1 MIDPFTL
8 GTSIVGIVSLAI
20 QVAQI
25 TTTYIGDVHYAQTEI
40 NNLVLQ
46 LSTLSEVLQK
56 LHELLRSG
64 AIEDTF
70 FQPGSGLC
78 LVLQSCQ
85 KQLESLY
92 KKLYR
97 KNDKERTKLSA
108 SIQRLKWPL
117 EKNECVEATRRLYER
132 SQTFHFCLTIAN
144 WYVC

>member
-20 QVAQI
+20 QVAQV
-25 TTTYIGDVHYAQTEI
+25 TTTYVSDVQSAQTEI
-40 NNLVLQ
+40 NSLALQ
-46 LSTLSEVLQK
+46 LSALSDVLQK
-56 LHELLRSG
+56 LQELLRSG
-64 AIEDTF
+64 SIDGTF

-92 KKLYR
+92 KKLDR
-97 KNDKERTKLSA
+97 KNDKGRTKVSA

-117 EKNECVEATRRLYER
+117 EKKESVEATRRLYEW

-144 WYVC
+144 W